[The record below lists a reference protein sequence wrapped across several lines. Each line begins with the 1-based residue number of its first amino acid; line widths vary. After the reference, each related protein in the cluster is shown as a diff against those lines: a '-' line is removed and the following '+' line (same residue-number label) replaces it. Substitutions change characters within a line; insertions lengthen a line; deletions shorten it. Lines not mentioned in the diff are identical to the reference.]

1 MNDFVRPESMEVPE
15 GGIASFLTATTGEW
29 ADTGDVVPTTG
40 IGGVK
45 AVADKLAD
53 YGRYEDT
60 YMVHAAE
67 GETVIPMAVFDE
79 NPRLKATLFNQMRS
93 MGIDPER
100 YVVGSELNSINP
112 VTGQPEFFL
121 KKLFRGLKKA
131 VKKVIKVI
139 KKVAPIALSIGLSFT
154 PLGMIAGSALG
165 SGIGTLIQGGSLKDA
180 LKMGAIGGLTAG
192 LFKGVTGGF
201 KGMQAGGEGFFKG
214 FGSGVRSG
222 LPTSMQAGASQALNQ
237 SAAQAANQ
245 ALPGPVAPAGSTGVA
260 PAAAGAG
267 TPLNTGQTLVELAKR
282 ADQSIPGASTTQ
294 NLAAGMRQPNVSLPQ
309 NMQMTVRGTDL
320 SSTGAAAPPVK
331 TISSPLPQDNAF
343 YQKNPVFDPN
353 AATGT
358 AAGTAADTAAGT
370 VGSTG
375 GGIADT
381 SVAADTAFNFADDMA
396 QKFGPQ
402 PVQKPPGFFSSL
414 KDMVTPGGDDFF
426 TAGKKAFLPSS
437 YSPEEIMRSKFGL
450 GPDATF
456 GQVKEKVF
464 EQLGET
470 ITLKDYPALVEMYG
484 KTKGFNPNMLRQYG
498 PLAAAGIGAL
508 GLSGGFEAPEME
520 PPPDPF
526 GMGGQSGFDLLAADP
541 QAYRVFYAGAPYN
554 LGGRPYGAAEGGSTS
569 DFPRR
574 DGAIAG
580 PGTEKSDDIPAMLSD
595 GEFVMTAQAVRGAGN
610 GSRNQGVKKMYEIM
624 RTYEGAA

>member
-15 GGIASFLTATTGEW
+15 GGIASFLTATTGDW
-29 ADTGDVVPTTG
+29 ADTDERIPASG
-40 IGGVK
+40 IGSVRS
-45 AVADKLAD
+45 VADQLAE

-131 VKKVIKVI
+131 VKKVVKVI

-154 PLGMIAGSALG
+154 PLGVIAGSALG

-192 LFKGVTGGF
+192 LFKGVTGAIGSKMQGGTLGAGF
-201 KGMQAGGEGFFKG
+201 RAG
-214 FGSGVRSG
+214 VQSG
-222 LPTSMQAGASQALNQ
+222 LPDAMRASQAAALNQ
-237 SAAQAANQ
+237 TAAQAANQ
-245 ALPGPVAPAGSTGVA
+245 ALPPPVAPAGSTTVTGATNAPVA
-260 PAAAGAG
+260 
-267 TPLNTGQTLVELAKR
+267 N
-282 ADQSIPGASTTQ
+282 IPGANTTQ
-294 NLAAGMRQPNVSLPQ
+294 NLAAAQRQPTVSLPQ
-309 NMQMTVRGTDL
+309 NMQQTITAPRPTAVAGA
-320 SSTGAAAPPVK
+320 STADTTAKV
-331 TISSPLPQDNAF
+331 ISSPLPQDNTF

-358 AAGTAADTAAGT
+358 AAPNTGEALAQLSRDAQASRGDINTFYADPSSGITASRVGQKAGTGFDPEALRRPGFMDSVKDMFDGGGNFVDAAKDVFFPGKVNIKEYLIKDLGLAPGATTREIAVAGGQSYRDLATAALA
-370 VGSTG
+370 
-375 GGIADT
+375 
-381 SVAADTAFNFADDMA
+381 
-396 QKFGPQ
+396 
-402 PVQKPPGFFSSL
+402 
-414 KDMVTPGGDDFF
+414 
-426 TAGKKAFLPSS
+426 
-437 YSPEEIMRSKFGL
+437 EITDRGL
-450 GPDATF
+450 
-456 GQVKEKVF
+456 
-464 EQLGET
+464 
-470 ITLKDYPALVEMYG
+470 
-484 KTKGFNPNMLRQYG
+484 NPNMLRRFG
-498 PLAAAGIGAL
+498 PSAAVGLGAL
-508 GLSGGFEAPEME
+508 GLSGGFEGEEIPA
-520 PPPDPF
+520 PPDPF
-526 GMGGQSGFDLLAADP
+526 DMGGQSGFDLLSADP

-554 LGGRPYGAAEGGSTS
+554 LGGKPYGAAEGGSTS

-580 PGTEKSDDIPAMLSD
+580 PGTGTSDDIPAMLSD

-610 GSRNQGVKKMYEIM
+610 GNRNQGVKKMYEIM
-624 RTYEGAA
+624 RSYEGVA

>member
-1 MNDFVRPESMEVPE
+1 VNDFVRPESMEVPE
-15 GGIASFLTATTGEW
+15 GGIASFLTATTGDW
-29 ADTGDVVPTTG
+29 ADTDERIPASG
-40 IGGVK
+40 IGSVRS
-45 AVADKLAD
+45 VADQLAE

-131 VKKVIKVI
+131 VKKVVKVI

-154 PLGMIAGSALG
+154 PLGVIAGSALG

-192 LFKGVTGGF
+192 LFKGVTGAIGSKMQGGTLGAGF
-201 KGMQAGGEGFFKG
+201 RAG
-214 FGSGVRSG
+214 VQSG
-222 LPTSMQAGASQALNQ
+222 LPDAMRASQAAALNQ
-237 SAAQAANQ
+237 TAAQAANQ
-245 ALPGPVAPAGSTGVA
+245 ALPPPVAPAGSTTVTGATNAPVA
-260 PAAAGAG
+260 
-267 TPLNTGQTLVELAKR
+267 N
-282 ADQSIPGASTTQ
+282 IPGANTTQ
-294 NLAAGMRQPNVSLPQ
+294 NLAAAQRQPNVSLPQ
-309 NMQMTVRGTDL
+309 NMQQTITAPRPTAVAAPAANKTVMTPTTTDLFAPDNVNQGFRGGVSGTDTA
-320 SSTGAAAPPVK
+320 SAA
-331 TISSPLPQDNAF
+331 S
-343 YQKNPVFDPN
+343 
-353 AATGT
+353 GT
-358 AAGTAADTAAGT
+358 AQP
-370 VGSTG
+370 VVKPTG
-375 GGIADT
+375 GGIAET
-381 SVAADTAFNFADDMA
+381 NVVADTAFNFADDMA
-396 QKFGPQ
+396 QRFGPQ

-414 KDMVTPGGDDFF
+414 KDMVTPGDKSFF
-426 TAGKKAFLPSS
+426 EAGKDAFLPSS
-437 YSPEEIMRSKFGL
+437 YSPDEIMRSKFGL
-450 GPDATF
+450 GPEATF

-498 PLAAAGIGAL
+498 PLAAAGLGAL
-508 GLSGGFEAPEME
+508 GLSGGFEGEDIPA
-520 PPPDPF
+520 PPDPF
-526 GMGGQSGFDLLAADP
+526 DMGGQSGFDLLSADP

-554 LGGRPYGAAEGGSTS
+554 LGGKPYGAAEGGSTS

-580 PGTEKSDDIPAMLSD
+580 PGTGTSDDIPAMLSD

-610 GSRNQGVKKMYEIM
+610 GNRNQGVKKMYEIM
-624 RTYEGAA
+624 RSYEGVA

>member
-15 GGIASFLTATTGEW
+15 GGIASFLTATTGDW
-29 ADTGDVVPTTG
+29 ADTDERIPASG
-40 IGGVK
+40 IGSVRS
-45 AVADKLAD
+45 VADQLAE

-131 VKKVIKVI
+131 VKKVVKVI

-154 PLGMIAGSALG
+154 PLGVIAGSALG

-192 LFKGVTGGF
+192 LFKGVTGAIGSKMQGGTLGAGF
-201 KGMQAGGEGFFKG
+201 RAG
-214 FGSGVRSG
+214 VQSG
-222 LPTSMQAGASQALNQ
+222 LPDAMRASQAAALNQ
-237 SAAQAANQ
+237 TAAQAANQ
-245 ALPGPVAPAGSTGVA
+245 ALPPPVAPAGSTTVTGATNAPVA
-260 PAAAGAG
+260 
-267 TPLNTGQTLVELAKR
+267 N
-282 ADQSIPGASTTQ
+282 IPGANTTQ
-294 NLAAGMRQPNVSLPQ
+294 NLAAAQRQPNVSLPQ
-309 NMQMTVRGTDL
+309 NMQQTITAPRPTAVAAPAANKTVMTPTTTDLFAPDNVNQGFRGGVSGTDTA
-320 SSTGAAAPPVK
+320 SAA
-331 TISSPLPQDNAF
+331 S
-343 YQKNPVFDPN
+343 
-353 AATGT
+353 GT
-358 AAGTAADTAAGT
+358 AQP
-370 VGSTG
+370 VVKPTG
-375 GGIADT
+375 GGIAET
-381 SVAADTAFNFADDMA
+381 NVVADTAFNFADDMA
-396 QKFGPQ
+396 QRFGPQ

-414 KDMVTPGGDDFF
+414 KDMVTPGDKSFF
-426 TAGKKAFLPSS
+426 EAGKDAFLPSS
-437 YSPEEIMRSKFGL
+437 YSPDEIMRSKFGL
-450 GPDATF
+450 GPEATF

-498 PLAAAGIGAL
+498 PLAAAGLGAL
-508 GLSGGFEAPEME
+508 GLSGGFEGEDIPA
-520 PPPDPF
+520 PPDPF
-526 GMGGQSGFDLLAADP
+526 DMGGQSGFDLLSADP

-554 LGGRPYGAAEGGSTS
+554 LGGKPYGAAEGGSTS

-580 PGTEKSDDIPAMLSD
+580 PGTGTSDDIPAMLSD

-610 GSRNQGVKKMYEIM
+610 GNRNQGVKKMYEIM
-624 RTYEGAA
+624 RSYEGVA